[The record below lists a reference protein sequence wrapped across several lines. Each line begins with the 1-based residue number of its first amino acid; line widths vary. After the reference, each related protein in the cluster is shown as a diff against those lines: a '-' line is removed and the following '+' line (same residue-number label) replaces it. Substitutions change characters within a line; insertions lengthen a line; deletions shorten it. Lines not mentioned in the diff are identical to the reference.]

1 MALQLTYPGVY
12 VQELPSGTHTISGVA
27 TSITAFIGYL
37 TRGPMNTPVQ
47 CLNFGDFQRVF
58 GGLDQ
63 NSVTSFQV
71 SQFFNNGGTEAWVSR
86 VCASSA
92 PPVWPKIEL
101 TGAPP
106 PSGTGG
112 GGGGG
117 GKGLT
122 PTSGNQLVEIDAQ
135 NPGTWGENV
144 FVTVDYMTNQPNMFN
159 MTATL
164 YSLAS
169 NSNSSSS
176 SYSVVQTQSLPAVT
190 LDINNQTNS
199 LVEAMQSG
207 NQNSALLAVPD
218 LTTAPAVLVPFAS
231 GTILNFT
238 QPKSAVNITGIT
250 VTVQPPGPDPTK
262 PPTPAVAVVPMTASV
277 TTVGTMIAAIQGALS
292 SAAGTLGYPSLAGAQ
307 VRSCLSPFLSS
318 TGTQAQLIQVWVPDP
333 GFAGYLIGIAS
344 NPTSL
349 FTTQSVNYQAQQL
362 AVPPPSSTAG
372 QSGSQTPPPPP
383 DGLPPTGF
391 DIAGNSTNRTGIY
404 SLDEMQLVNI
414 IAVPDMESMDNS
426 DYLVSATAALNYAI
440 QRKAFAILDMPSDVA
455 APSDAVAW
463 ATTTPGTFGTGIISA
478 ATYWPQIQI
487 PTPFS
492 TQLLSLGGSGTL
504 AGVYATTDVNRG
516 VWKAPAGITAPLAG
530 VQQLAYVMNDQENGQ
545 INPLGI
551 NALRTFPIYDNIS
564 WGARTLAAANVADD
578 DWKYVSVRRLTLYL
592 EQSLIQGLQWVVFEP
607 NDAALWSQIRLSV
620 NAFLHP
626 LYQQGAFVGATPS
639 QAYQVICDE
648 STTTPEDMDNG
659 IVNILILFAPVK
671 PAEFVVISL
680 QQMAGQ
686 SSS

>member
-27 TSITAFIGYL
+27 TSITAFVGYL

-58 GGLDQ
+58 GGLDP
-63 NSVTSFQV
+63 NSTTSFQV
-71 SQFFNNGGTEAWVSR
+71 SQFFLNGGTEAWVSR

-92 PPVWPKIEL
+92 PPVQPKTQL
-101 TGAPP
+101 TGALP
-106 PSGTGG
+106 PSSTG

-122 PTSGNQLVEIDAQ
+122 PTTGTNLVEIDSQ
-135 NPGTWGENV
+135 NPGTWGQNV
-144 FVTVDYMTNQPNMFN
+144 FVVVDYMTNKPNTFN

-164 YSLAS
+164 YSITS

-176 SYSVVQTQSLPAVT
+176 SYSVVQTQSVPAVT
-190 LDINNQTNS
+190 LDVSQTNS
-199 LVEAMQSG
+199 IVEVMQSG
-207 NQNSALLAVPD
+207 YQNSALLAVPA
-218 LTTAPAVLVPFAS
+218 LTSTPSVLVPFAS

-238 QPKSAVNITGIT
+238 PPKNPVTATFT
-250 VTVQPPGPDPTK
+250 VTVQPPGSDPTK
-262 PPTPAVAVVPMTASV
+262 PPPSVQSTLNVTFTIATVADL
-277 TTVGTMIAAIQGALS
+277 IAAIQSAIS
-292 SAAGTLGYPSLAGAQ
+292 NAAGALGYPSLAGAQ
-307 VRSCLSPFLSS
+307 VRSCLSPFVSS
-318 TGTQAQLIQVWVPDP
+318 NGTQAQLVQIWIPDP
-333 GFAGYLIGIAS
+333 GFANYLLGITS

-349 FTTQSVNYQAQQL
+349 FTVQSINYQAQQL
-362 AVPPPSSTAG
+362 NPPAPLPAN
-372 QSGSQTPPPPP
+372 P

-404 SLDEMQLVNI
+404 SLDAMRVVNI
-414 IAVPDMESMDNS
+414 LVVADMASMGTS
-426 DYLVSATAALNYAI
+426 DYLTSATATLNYAI
-440 QRKAFAILDMPSDVA
+440 QRKAFAILDMPQTVTT
-455 APSDAVAW
+455 PSGAVAW
-463 ATTTPGTFGTGIISA
+463 ATSTPGTFGSGIISG

-492 TQLLSLGGSGTL
+492 TQLLALGGSGTL
-504 AGVYATTDVNRG
+504 AGIYALTDVNRG

-551 NALRTFPIYDNIS
+551 NALRTFPTYDNIA

-578 DWKYVSVRRLTLYL
+578 DWKYISVRRLTLYL

-607 NDAALWSQIRLSV
+607 NDAALWAQIRLSV

-626 LYQQGAFVGATPS
+626 LYLQGAFVGATPS
-639 QAYQVICDE
+639 QAYQVVCDE

>member
-27 TSITAFIGYL
+27 TSVTAFVGYL

-58 GGLDQ
+58 GGLDPT
-63 NSVTSFQV
+63 STTSFQV
-71 SQFFNNGGTEAWVSR
+71 SQFFLNGGTEAWISR
-86 VCASSA
+86 VCASSN
-92 PPVWPKIEL
+92 PPVQPKTEL
-101 TGAPP
+101 TGALPP
-106 PSGTGG
+106 TSSSGG
-112 GGGGG
+112 GGS

-122 PTSGNQLVEIDAQ
+122 PTTGTNLVEIDSQ

-144 FVTVDYMTNQPNMFN
+144 FVTVDYMTNKPNTFN
-159 MTATL
+159 MAATL
-164 YSLAS
+164 YSITS

-176 SYSVVQTQSLPAVT
+176 SYSIVQTQSVPAVT
-190 LDINNQTNS
+190 LDISQTNS
-199 LVEAMQSG
+199 IVEVMQSG
-207 NQNSALLAVPD
+207 NQNSALLAVPN
-218 LTTAPAVLVPFAS
+218 LATTPSVLVPFAS

-238 QPKSAVNITGIT
+238 APKNPVTVTGIT

-262 PPTPAVAVVPMTASV
+262 PPPSVSTTIAMTSSV
-277 TTVGTMIAAIQGALS
+277 STVGDMIAAIQGALS
-292 SAAGTLGYPSLAGAQ
+292 SAAGTLGYPSLASTQ

-318 TGTQAQLIQVWVPDP
+318 SGTQAQLIQVWVPDP
-333 GFAGYLIGIAS
+333 GFAGYLVSVVA

-349 FTTQSVNYQAQQL
+349 FTTQSLNYQAQQL
-362 AVPPPSSTAG
+362 VPPTT
-372 QSGSQTPPPPP
+372 TPAPKYP

-391 DIAGNSTNRTGIY
+391 DIAGNSTNRSGIY
-404 SLDEMQLVNI
+404 SLDAMQIVNLI
-414 IAVPDMESMDNS
+414 LVPDMASMNTS
-426 DYLVSATAALNYAI
+426 NYLTSATATLNYAI
-440 QRKAFAILDMPSDVA
+440 QRKAFAILDMPLTVTSTT
-455 APSDAVAW
+455 SAVAW
-463 ATTTPGTFGTGIISA
+463 ATSTPGTFGTGIISA

-492 TQLLSLGGSGTL
+492 TQLLTLGGGGTL
-504 AGVYATTDVNRG
+504 AGVYALTDVNRG

-530 VQQLAYVMNDQENGQ
+530 VQQLSYVMNDQENGQ
-545 INPLGI
+545 LNPLGI
-551 NALRTFPIYDNIS
+551 NALRTFPTYDNIS
-564 WGARTLAAANVADD
+564 WGARTLASANVADD
-578 DWKYVSVRRLTLYL
+578 DWKYISVRRLTLYL

-607 NDAALWSQIRLSV
+607 NDAALWAQIRLSV

-626 LYQQGAFVGATPS
+626 LYLQGAFVGATPS
-639 QAYQVICDE
+639 QAYQVVCDE

>member
-47 CLNFGDFQRVF
+47 CLNFGDFQRAF

-71 SQFFNNGGTEAWVSR
+71 SQFFLNGGTEAWVSR

-101 TGAPP
+101 TGALP

-112 GGGGG
+112 GGGGS

-122 PTSGNQLVEIDAQ
+122 PTTGTQLVEIDAQ

-144 FVTVDYMTNQPNMFN
+144 FVTVDYMTNAPNTFN

-164 YSLAS
+164 YSVTS

-176 SYSVVQTQSLPAVT
+176 SYSVTQTQSVPAVT
-190 LDINNQTNS
+190 LDINQTNS
-199 LVEAMQSG
+199 LVEVMQSG
-207 NQNSALLAVPD
+207 NQNSALLLVPD
-218 LTTAPAVLVPFAS
+218 LATTPSVLVPFAS

-238 QPKSAVNITGIT
+238 QPKNPVTATLTI
-250 VTVQPPGPDPTK
+250 TVQPPGSDPAK
-262 PPTPAVAVVPMTASV
+262 PPPSV
-277 TTVGTMIAAIQGALS
+277 QTTLTQTFSISKVGDLVGAIQSAIS
-292 SAAGTLGYPSLAGAQ
+292 YAAGALGYPSLAGAQ
-307 VRSCLSPFLSS
+307 VRSCLSPFPSS
-318 TGTQAQLIQVWVPDP
+318 TGTQAQLVQVWVPDP
-333 GFAGYLIGIAS
+333 GFADYLVGITS
-344 NPTSL
+344 NPTTL

-362 AVPPPSSTAG
+362 AVPPPGSSAA
-372 QSGSQTPPPPP
+372 QSGSPPPPPP
-383 DGLPPTGF
+383 DGLPPSGF

-404 SLDEMQLVNI
+404 SLDEMRLVNI
-414 IAVPDMESMDNS
+414 IAVPDMESMGTS
-426 DYLVSATAALNYAI
+426 DYLTAATATLNYAI
-440 QRKAFAILDMPSDVA
+440 QRKAFAILDMPA
-455 APSDAVAW
+455 IEATPSDAVAW
-463 ATTTPGTFGTGIISA
+463 ATNVPGTFGTGIISA

-551 NALRTFPIYDNIS
+551 NALRTFPTYDNIS

-578 DWKYVSVRRLTLYL
+578 DWKYVPVRRLTLYL

-607 NDAALWSQIRLSV
+607 NDAALWAQIRLSI

-626 LYQQGAFVGATPS
+626 LYLQGAFVGATPS